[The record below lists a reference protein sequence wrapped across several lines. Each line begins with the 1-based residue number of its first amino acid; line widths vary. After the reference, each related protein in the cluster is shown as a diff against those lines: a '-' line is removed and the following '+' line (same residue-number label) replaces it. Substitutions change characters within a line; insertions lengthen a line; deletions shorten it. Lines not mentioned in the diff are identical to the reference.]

1 MRIYHIFKRTI
12 DILVSLIIILIL
24 SPLLL
29 LLSIWVK
36 TSSKGPIIYKHIRI
50 GKNGKPFEVYKFR
63 SMIVGARDLQK
74 RGVPDER
81 LITSAGR
88 FIRKTFLDELPQ
100 LFNVLKGD
108 ISLIGPRP
116 LDKEAFERWVE
127 KDKEWKNIVKTKP
140 GMTSIESVADYLSSS
155 ERIKFEEH
163 FKGLLGRDIYD
174 DFEHHR
180 YVLDSYYS
188 QNESFWLDLRII
200 VYTLILTLK
209 KVFSA

>member
-36 TSSKGPIIYKHIRI
+36 ISSKGPIIYKHIRI
-50 GKNGKPFEVYKFR
+50 GKNGRHFEVYKFR

-81 LITSAGR
+81 LITSAGS
-88 FIRKTFLDELPQ
+88 FMRKTFLDELPQ

-108 ISLIGPRP
+108 ISLVGPRP

-163 FKGLLGRDIYD
+163 FKGLLGRDVYD

-188 QNESFWLDLRII
+188 INESFWLDVKIV
-200 VYTLILTLK
+200 VYTVILMLK
-209 KVFSA
+209 QVFSV

>member
-1 MRIYHIFKRTI
+1 MRVYHIFKRAI

-50 GKNGKPFEVYKFR
+50 GKNGKHFEVCKFR

-81 LITSAGR
+81 LITSAGS
-88 FIRKTFLDELPQ
+88 FMRKTFLDELPQ

-116 LDKEAFERWVE
+116 LDKEAFGRWVE

-140 GMTSIESVADYLSSS
+140 GMTSIESVADYLSSA

-163 FKGLLGRDIYD
+163 FKGLLGRDVYD

>member
-1 MRIYHIFKRTI
+1 MRVYHIFKRAI

-200 VYTLILTLK
+200 VYTFILTLK
-209 KVFSA
+209 RVFSV